1 MIASVRWSGTPK
13 ESRDLAIAIAN
24 NCTCTYTPSG
34 TRRTICAPHH
44 MLIRDQRA
52 LDGLLF
58 IRSIRERLLHQEH
71 AADLG

>member
-13 ESRDLAIAIAN
+13 ESRDLANAIAN

-71 AADLG
+71 TADLG